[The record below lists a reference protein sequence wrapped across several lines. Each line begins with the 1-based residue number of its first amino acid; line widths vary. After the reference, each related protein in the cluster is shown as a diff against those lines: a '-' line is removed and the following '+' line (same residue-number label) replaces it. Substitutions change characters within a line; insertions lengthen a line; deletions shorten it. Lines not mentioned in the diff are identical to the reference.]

1 MRKLLLLLT
10 LAAVAFAQNITGSWQ
25 GTLQVPQ
32 GPTLRLVFKITRAD
46 DESLKAVFYSIDQAA
61 QSINA
66 TSATLQSGTLKIAI
80 AGGAVT
86 YEGKLNGDSI
96 TGTFTQGPA
105 SIPLTLLRTTPAT
118 AWAIPEAPAPPKPM
132 AAGADPSF
140 DVATIKPSDPT
151 QQGFAITLGR
161 GGANV
166 VTTIN
171 TTLTDLIAF
180 AYNVHV
186 RQITGGP
193 SWMDSDKYDLNVR
206 PDTPGIPNVTQ
217 MQTVLKKLITARFQ
231 LAFHHDKKEL
241 SAYVLTVAKTGSK
254 LTKSQ
259 STGNVPGIGMI
270 GPRTLGVMNCTMAE
284 FAGFLP
290 MRVLNAVDRPV
301 VDQTGLT
308 DRYDFQLKWTPDNAA
323 APTAGAAANPDD
335 PPDLFT
341 AIQQQL
347 GLKLEAA
354 RLPVDVLVIDKAEKP
369 SAN

>member
-1 MRKLLLLLT
+1 MRKLLLLFTLT
-10 LAAVAFAQNITGSWQ
+10 AVAFAQNITGDWQ

-32 GPTLRLVFKITRAD
+32 GPTLRLVFKISRAD
-46 DESLKAVFYSIDQAA
+46 DESLKATLYSLDQNG

-66 TSATLQSGTLKIAI
+66 TSATLQGGTLKIAI
-80 AGGAVT
+80 AAIGG
-86 YEGKLNGDSI
+86 YEGKVNGDSI
-96 TGTFTQGPA
+96 AGAFTQGGAP
-105 SIPLTLLRTTPAT
+105 IPLTLLRATPAT

-132 AAGADPSF
+132 AADADPSF
-140 DVATIKPSDPT
+140 DVATIKPSDPA
-151 QQGFAITLGR
+151 QQGFGITLGR

-166 VTTIN
+166 LTTLN

-206 PDTPGIPNVTQ
+206 PDTPGIPNVKQ

-231 LAFHHDKKEL
+231 LAFHRDKKEL
-241 SAYVLTVAKTGSK
+241 SAYILTVAKTGPK

-259 STGNVPGIGMI
+259 STGNNPGIGMT
-270 GPRTLGVMNCTMAE
+270 GPRTMGVMNCTMAE

-301 VDQTGLT
+301 VDQTALT
-308 DRYDFQLKWTPDNAA
+308 GRYDFQLKWTPDNAA
-323 APTAGAAANPDD
+323 TPPAADD

-341 AIQQQL
+341 AVQQQL
-347 GLKLEAA
+347 GLKLDAVHT
-354 RLPVDVLVIDKAEKP
+354 PVDVLVIDKVEKP